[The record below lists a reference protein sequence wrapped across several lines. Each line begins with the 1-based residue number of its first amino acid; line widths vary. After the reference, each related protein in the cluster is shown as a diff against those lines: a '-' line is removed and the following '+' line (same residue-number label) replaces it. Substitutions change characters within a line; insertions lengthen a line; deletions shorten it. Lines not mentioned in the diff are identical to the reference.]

1 MATGVVICGRTIA
14 SNVPFQS
21 SGLHPGESVEC
32 ELGRGSF
39 RPYQFQPISANG

>member
-1 MATGVVICGRTIA
+1 MATGVVICRAIA

-32 ELGRGSF
+32 ELGVG
-39 RPYQFQPISANG
+39 QFQAVSVAAGLG